1 MARAFV
7 SFKDSELAKK
17 VMAYTTDLQYNSCIL
32 DVSWAG
38 PPKAYSGADRE
49 KEKPRKNIA
58 Q

>member
-7 SFKDSELAKK
+7 SFKDKDLAKK

-38 PPKAYSGADRE
+38 PPK
-49 KEKPRKNIA
+49 
-58 Q
+58 